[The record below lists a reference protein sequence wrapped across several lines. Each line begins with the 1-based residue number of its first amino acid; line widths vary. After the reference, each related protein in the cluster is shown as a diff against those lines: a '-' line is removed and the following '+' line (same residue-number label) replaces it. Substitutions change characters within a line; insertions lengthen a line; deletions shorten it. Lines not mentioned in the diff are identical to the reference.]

1 MSEIAIAE
9 QQAPLT
15 LLEQTNPVM
24 IIDEATIIA
33 NALADIIE
41 QKKLYTIIKGKKHV
55 HVEGWTTLGA
65 LLKVFPILDTSKRL
79 DRNDEIIYESR
90 IVAKT
95 LKGEIVGIGEALCSD
110 KEMIKRKDGTMY
122 QKWDDEYAIKS
133 MSITRATSKSLRI
146 PLGWIMVLAGYEGTP
161 AEEMEGVKNQENT
174 KFGSGPARTSK
185 VKPKSA
191 VKNPIDLPLKGHE
204 NAVDAQITVKEGGKP
219 NGKDAITEDMSKD
232 ASTEKPL
239 YKHCMGICDEFDQI
253 CESTTNKDALIS
265 KKLKEIS
272 KKLKET
278 GSMTTEQ
285 HSDILE
291 MIKVWG

>member
-1 MSEIAIAE
+1 MDNECSIAVQD

-15 LLEQTNPVM
+15 LLEETNPTL
-24 IIDEATIIA
+24 IINEATEIA

-41 QKKLYTIIKGKKHV
+41 QKKLYTVIKGKKHV

-79 DRNDEIIYESR
+79 DRNEEIIYESR

-95 LKGEIVGIGEALCSD
+95 LKGDIVGIGEALCSD
-110 KEMIKRKDGTMY
+110 KETVKRKDGTTY

-161 AEEMEGVKNQENT
+161 AEEMDGVRNQENN

-185 VKPKSA
+185 KTPKSA
-191 VKNPIDLPLKGHE
+191 NKKTPKSSTIKQEDGSELETPKKEDSKPPEMDMVPLWKKCSGL
-204 NAVDAQITVKEGGKP
+204 NK
-219 NGKDAITEDMSKD
+219 
-232 ASTEKPL
+232 
-239 YKHCMGICDEFDQI
+239 EFDQI
-253 CESTTNKDALIS
+253 INSFDNKDEHWTQEEL
-265 KKLKEIS
+265 LKRSTSLTKAKRMTHEEFSNI
-272 KKLKET
+272 KEVL
-278 GSMTTEQ
+278 G
-285 HSDILE
+285 I
-291 MIKVWG
+291 VN